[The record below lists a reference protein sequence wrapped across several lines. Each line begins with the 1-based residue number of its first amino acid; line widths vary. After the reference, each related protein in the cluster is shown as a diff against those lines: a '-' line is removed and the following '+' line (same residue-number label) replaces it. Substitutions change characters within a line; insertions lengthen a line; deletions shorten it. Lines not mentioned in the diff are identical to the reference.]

1 MLIPQSFD
9 NEDLSVSAL
18 YENIYC
24 RSIESNS
31 MSNRLLLAIGSRLS
45 RQKEAPS
52 SISISSRIKIEDDRR
67 SARAFYSIMK
77 VNPASVNS
85 LAVDTAEREDWELVA
100 RGMKLQP
107 GAVNHVVTTKA
118 ALGLGVRTR
127 SSEAKRDTIK
137 DVWDA
142 LGSGGFTIWSHTI
155 QGPNILAPYRNNHCE
170 CVAKSQAGWRRLEQI
185 CDMSHNEFAKIAHL
199 NY

>member
-1 MLIPQSFD
+1 MRSRY
-9 NEDLSVSAL
+9 SVSD
-18 YENIYC
+18 
-24 RSIESNS
+24 
-31 MSNRLLLAIGSRLS
+31 RLLLAIGSRLS

-52 SISISSRIKIEDDRR
+52 SISISSRIYIEDDRR

-77 VNPASVNS
+77 VNPASVYS

-170 CVAKSQAGWRRLEQI
+170 RVEKSQAGWRRLEQI

>member
-24 RSIESNS
+24 RSIESDS

-52 SISISSRIKIEDDRR
+52 SISISSRIYIEDDRR

-85 LAVDTAEREDWELVA
+85 LAVDTAVRENWELVA

-118 ALGLGVRTR
+118 ALGLAVRTR

-137 DVWDA
+137 DVWDVR
-142 LGSGGFTIWSHTI
+142 SGGFTIWSKKI
-155 QGPNILAPYRNNHCE
+155 MGPIIVDARGNNHCE
-170 CVAKSQAGWRRLEQI
+170 HVEKSQAGWTRLEQI
-185 CDMSHNEFAKIAHL
+185 LDMSHNEFAKI
-199 NY
+199 